1 VSSEGRDEDE
11 LSPLQPVRRCSPS
24 IRADRRY
31 SVVRLDNGRM
41 GLLEHDQLATSPAR
55 NDASRN
61 LDNRRVRSVTERH
74 APFMTDRRPMRGQ
87 KALFS

>member
-1 VSSEGRDEDE
+1 
-11 LSPLQPVRRCSPS
+11 
-24 IRADRRY
+24 
-31 SVVRLDNGRM
+31 M

-74 APFMTDRRPMRGQ
+74 APFMTDRRPDARS
-87 KALFS
+87 KSAI